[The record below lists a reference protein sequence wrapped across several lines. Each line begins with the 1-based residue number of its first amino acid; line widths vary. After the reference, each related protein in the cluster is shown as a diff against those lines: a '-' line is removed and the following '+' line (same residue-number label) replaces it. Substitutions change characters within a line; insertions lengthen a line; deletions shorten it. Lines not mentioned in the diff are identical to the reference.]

1 MTKSWHPIAG
11 EATNASLPVVP
22 QYARKYTKINNPI
35 CLISYFTVLF
45 TVEIYTPD
53 FFSFLPPPTQNLES
67 GLGKA
72 ISAEILARGGMS
84 FGLF

>member
-53 FFSFLPPPTQNLES
+53 FFSFLPPPHTES
-67 GLGKA
+67 GERPRKSDL
-72 ISAEILARGGMS
+72 R
-84 FGLF
+84 